1 STDNGNTWSE
11 VNNGLTNYDINAL
24 VSNTYELGDNVFAG
38 TPNGVFQSSDNGMN
52 WFELPDGLTTK
63 DVRSLSSS
71 WNGYL
76 YAGTVGGGVFR
87 STASTTSVENENINP
102 SLFIL
107 YQNYPNPFNPSTTI
121 RYSIP
126 VSRNSSKGETFV
138 TLKVYDVLGNE
149 ITTLINEEKSAGNY
163 EIQFDATDIPSGV
176 YFYTLRTEE
185 FTQTR
190 KLVLLK

>member
-1 STDNGNTWSE
+1 MISMLLYQILSDLE
-11 VNNGLTNYDINAL
+11 IIFLQ
-24 VSNTYELGDNVFAG
+24 EL
-38 TPNGVFQSSDNGMN
+38 NGVFQSSDNGMN